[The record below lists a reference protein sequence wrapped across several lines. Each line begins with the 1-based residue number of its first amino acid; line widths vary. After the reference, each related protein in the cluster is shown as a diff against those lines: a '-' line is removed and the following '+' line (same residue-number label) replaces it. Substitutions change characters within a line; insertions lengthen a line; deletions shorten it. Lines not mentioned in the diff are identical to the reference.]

1 MLQFRD
7 PLEGMLQVRSL
18 WPGVAGKGRTFG
30 LVGRTDA
37 NTGERRIFQV
47 RAPGRAEGEPE
58 KGPERTTTVSGRLVL
73 NQSTAEY
80 ITTKI
85 LGKLGSPL
93 GSNGT
98 VYQ

>member
-1 MLQFRD
+1 MLQLRD
-7 PLEGMLQVRSL
+7 PLDGMLQVRSL
-18 WPGVAGKGRTFG
+18 WPGVAGKGRT
-30 LVGRTDA
+30 DA
-37 NTGERRIFQV
+37 NTGKRRRTFQV

-58 KGPERTTTVSGRLVL
+58 KGPERTTTVSGRPVL